1 MTKILLI
8 EDLPDNA
15 ALVRRALSQTGYE
28 VAHAAD
34 AETGLEMAVADPPA
48 LILLDLGL
56 PDSQDLDTFLQPIIK
71 AKGIDDVPIV
81 ALTAW
86 PEETAREMVE
96 SYGFDGYLSKP
107 IVKISQF
114 VAEINAYLQKSK

>member
-15 ALVRRALSQTGYE
+15 ALVQRVLSQTGYE
-28 VAHAAD
+28 VTHAAD

-56 PDSQDLDTFLQPIIK
+56 PDYDGQTLAGWLRAEPK
-71 AKGIDDVPIV
+71 LAGVPIV

-96 SYGFDGYLSKP
+96 SYGFDGYISKP

-114 VAEINAYLQKSK
+114 VAEINTYLQKSK